1 MVKTYKGSLFERLNR
16 DFNSN
21 QYESKE
27 EALYASIANNL
38 SRIFSTNAGSC
49 EIADDYGRPDLNNIN
64 LSMKDSIEKIEY
76 FCELCIKKYEPRLYR
91 TKVGVSRERLDRNQM
106 NIFIEG
112 FFIVDGVSKKINF
125 KADLLKNGKVKIYKD
140 GI

>member
-1 MVKTYKGSLFERLNR
+1 MKQFKGSLFERLTTQL
-16 DFNSN
+16 DYSQFS
-21 QYESKE
+21 SAE

-49 EIADDYGRPDLNNIN
+49 EIATDYGRPDLNNIN
-64 LSMKDSIEKIEY
+64 LSMKDSIERIEY
-76 FCELCIKKYEPRLYR
+76 FCERCIKKFEPRLHKTR
-91 TKVGVSRERLDRNQM
+91 VAVSKERLAVNQM
-106 NIFIEG
+106 NIYIEG
-112 FFIVDGVSKKINF
+112 YLVINGKSKKINF

>member
-1 MVKTYKGSLFERLNR
+1 MKLFKGSLFERLNS
-16 DFNSN
+16 DFDYA
-21 QYESKE
+21 QYETNE
-27 EALYASIANNL
+27 EALYSSIANNL

-49 EIADDYGRPDLNNIN
+49 EIATDYGRPDLNNIN
-64 LSMKDSIEKIEY
+64 LSMKDSIERIEL
-76 FCELCIKKYEPRLYR
+76 FCEKCIKKFEPRLYKTR
-91 TKVGVSRERLDRNQM
+91 VAVSREKLAINYM

-112 FFIVDGVSKKINF
+112 YLLIDGKTKKVNF